1 MLQILCILVYK
12 KSEYIQFAM
21 PKKKKTQPENCNC
34 SQGHEMKPGGGGVGQ
49 GMKVSFGHVVSFQVR
64 SLTLYYMLFHLYEKY
79 FEILFIKG
87 SD

>member
-1 MLQILCILVYK
+1 
-12 KSEYIQFAM
+12 
-21 PKKKKTQPENCNC
+21 
-34 SQGHEMKPGGGGVGQ
+34 MKPGGGGVGQ